1 MAFMARNI
9 SRRSFILG
17 GLGAL
22 AGAACSEGLERL
34 TCPPIR
40 ISRRAVSSLEE
51 YVNLYQSELK
61 QYSNSE
67 LEGSRY
73 SNDLENTLND
83 MAFDAHRLTPKYTN
97 SPVLASAS
105 EPIRGDFNANGKA
118 DIFDL
123 LELLKVLSGR
133 IPFDTKYDLDNN
145 SKVNIFDLLEHLKI
159 LSSQAQN
166 YITINGKLLDTDTWQ
181 PNSNL
186 RGWVEAAGNKVYAN
200 DRGEYSIRIEK
211 QDKVDIMAGY
221 LDGNDAPASF
231 VTTARDVDGNVNQNG
246 LDVAVLNYSDLTY
259 TSPEELKAVIV
270 YANAA
275 DYYNY
280 NGIWEVLPLKY
291 TEKEDAYLRCLNQE
305 QYFYL
310 SKHNKLNGRD
320 YSDEEFTRLQQD
332 VDAIQSVLVRKLP
345 VVLDTTAEGFFPV
358 NEQEAQKKILI
369 SKGSPI
375 IGSKD
380 YGGDGRMDFIG
391 IELYSGNH
399 PDDPGATREEV
410 MSGLGGFNG
419 IARDVGRND
428 GLTLET
434 KSIFYESSAI
444 DLITEADIKLVRLVN
459 AITYNVG
466 QLKPG
471 IQVKDVLKFQQ

>member
-105 EPIRGDFNANGKA
+105 EPIRGDFNNNGKA

-123 LELLKVLSGR
+123 LELLKVLAGKMPS
-133 IPFDTKYDLDNN
+133 DTKYDLDNN

-186 RGWVEAAGNKVYAN
+186 RGCVEAAGNKVYAN

-231 VTTARDVDGNVNQNG
+231 VTTARDVDGRLNQNN
-246 LDVAVLNYSDLTY
+246 LDVGVLNYSDLVY
-259 TSPEELKAVIV
+259 TTPEELKAVIV

-275 DYYNY
+275 DYYKD
-280 NGIWEVLPLKY
+280 GMWQVIPVVGY

-310 SKHNKLNGRD
+310 TKHSKRRGWD
-320 YSDEEFTRLQQD
+320 YSDEEFTTLQQA
-332 VDAIQSVLVRKLP
+332 VDAIQDVLVRKLP
-345 VVLDTTAEGFFPV
+345 VKLDTTAEGFYPA
-358 NEQEAQKKILI
+358 NEQEAQNMILI
-369 SKGSPI
+369 YRGSPQM
-375 IGSKD
+375 GRND
-380 YGGDGRMDFIG
+380 FYGDGRMDFVDIEIG
-391 IELYSGNH
+391 
-399 PDDPGATREEV
+399 DPTIGGADANEEV
-410 MSGLGGFNG
+410 MSGLGGFEG
-419 IARDVGRND
+419 IALDADRND
-428 GLTLET
+428 GLILRD
-434 KSIFYESSAI
+434 KSVFYEPSEGI
-444 DLITEADIKLVRLVN
+444 QTRTEADIKLARLVN
-459 AITYNVG
+459 AMTYNVG
-466 QLKPG
+466 QLKPLM
-471 IQVKDVLKFQQ
+471 QVKDILK